1 MQFRKRTCNNISFF
15 LFVCNL
21 LPCSF
26 SAFYQCLSE
35 GIRGWGWTHITLPI
49 GRQLFNLRVPSSYG
63 KLIVYLFYNQM
74 HIFREVWKLHQLIC
88 TRHKQSD
95 WNSMLVCSFILL
107 FSFAPM
113 TSYNIR
119 FRITSGT
126 ISSTDQST
134 TGLSKYE
141 VGVLQT

>member
-1 MQFRKRTCNNISFF
+1 
-15 LFVCNL
+15 
-21 LPCSF
+21 
-26 SAFYQCLSE
+26 
-35 GIRGWGWTHITLPI
+35 
-49 GRQLFNLRVPSSYG
+49 
-63 KLIVYLFYNQM
+63 VYLFYNQM

-88 TRHKQSD
+88 PRHKQSD